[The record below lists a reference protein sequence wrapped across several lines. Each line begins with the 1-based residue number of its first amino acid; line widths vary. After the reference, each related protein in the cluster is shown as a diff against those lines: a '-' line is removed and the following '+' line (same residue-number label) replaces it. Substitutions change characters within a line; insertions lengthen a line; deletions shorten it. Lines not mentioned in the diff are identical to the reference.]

1 MLENKKGRRSR
12 WKRRPFV
19 VGEHLASQLDRAMAS
34 LARTEQRLAAPQI
47 TPGETVFR
55 DPKDAYHQITL
66 GAVLVQYELSA
77 QHARALD
84 GLLSMT
90 IDQLHGFF
98 AELPDTIDGDDDDG
112 PLGLALLEILEL
124 VPGPLEEF
132 GRYAEWRRGFER
144 YMERTRP
151 YLDGL
156 TDEDLERL
164 SSRPPTSK
172 QMHLIRVTCAY
183 HGLASPAVPHRRAAF
198 EWLRDIGANAKY
210 REVRS

>member
-1 MLENKKGRRSR
+1 MEHDFKPSAGKDLE
-12 WKRRPFV
+12 
-19 VGEHLASQLDRAMAS
+19 HIASQLDRAMAS

-47 TPGETVFR
+47 TPGEAVFR

-66 GAVLVQYELSA
+66 GAVLVQYGLSA

-90 IDQLHGFF
+90 FDQMKAVA
-98 AELPDTIDGDDDDG
+98 AEATQIVGDDSDDDDETMG
-112 PLGLALLEILEL
+112 SGLLELLEL
-124 VPGPLEEF
+124 MPNRLEQF
-132 GRYAEWRRGFER
+132 GRYAEWRRGLER

-156 TDEDLERL
+156 TDEDLDQL
-164 SSRPPTSK
+164 TSRPPSNK
-172 QMHLIRVTCAY
+172 QLHLIRVTCAY
-183 HGLASPAVPHRRAAF
+183 HGLAFPAVPDRRAAF

-210 REVRS
+210 REVRP

>member
-1 MLENKKGRRSR
+1 MEHDFKPSAGIGL
-12 WKRRPFV
+12 
-19 VGEHLASQLDRAMAS
+19 EHLASQLDRAMAS

-66 GAVLVQYELSA
+66 GAVLVQYGLSA

-90 IDQLHGFF
+90 FDQMKAVA
-98 AELPDTIDGDDDDG
+98 AEATELVGMYSDDDDETMG
-112 PLGLALLEILEL
+112 SGLLELLDLMLTRLEQ
-124 VPGPLEEF
+124 F
-132 GRYAEWRRGFER
+132 GRHAEWRRGFER

-156 TDEDLERL
+156 TDEDLQQL
-164 SSRPPTSK
+164 ATRPPSRT

-183 HGLASPAVPHRRAAF
+183 HGLAFPAVPNRRAAF

-210 REVRS
+210 REIQP